1 MSFYEMQGPT
11 AWAGPPSTWSSTSLD
26 DVEACPLRWQ
36 LLRSR
41 WGDFERFPVRPHPS
55 AIEGQIVHEALD
67 RLTRAC
73 GQRGNPAFGSSD
85 FSAALTDADFFPGF
99 ARAFAEWQQ
108 RLTEHPRP
116 GPAFR
121 LRASGDELANR
132 AVRMFRE
139 QYKPSGHVASQAA
152 ECAADAPIELNVLL
166 RQKRTLSEVKLT
178 HPKLPFLGILD
189 RVQDTG
195 EGVEVVDFKTG
206 KPSEKHRRQLLRYA
220 LLWWRTTG
228 DAPVRITAQYLDG
241 VDSWPVAQRAL
252 EDVEAELVK
261 KLPLL
266 ADALV
271 AQPAPAK
278 PGTGCHTCAVRA
290 RCAPGWAIS
299 EEAALVDGRGDAE
312 LVAEAQ
318 IGEYGF
324 VARSRNG
331 EEIAVVYEAP
341 VARLLPEHVEGQVLR
356 VLDGV
361 WKEKRTQ
368 LELKAW
374 TEVFVVKKQ
383 PEPPSICATGRSG
396 RPSWSSAQISG
407 ST

>member
-1 MSFYEMQGPT
+1 MSFYELQAPT
-11 AWAGPPSTWSSTSLD
+11 AWADPPSTWSSTSLD
-26 DVEACPLRWQ
+26 DVEACPRRWQ

-41 WGDFERFPVRPHPS
+41 WGDFERFPVRPHPA

-73 GQRGNPAFGSSD
+73 GQRGNPAFGSAE

-99 ARAFAEWQQ
+99 ARAVAEWQQ
-108 RLTEHPRP
+108 RLTTHPRP

-121 LRASGDELANR
+121 LRASGEELANR

-139 QYKPSGHVASQAA
+139 QYKLDGHLTSQAA
-152 ECAADAPIELNVLL
+152 ERATDTPADVTALL
-166 RQKRTLSEVKLT
+166 KQKRALSEVRLT

-206 KPSEKHRRQLLRYA
+206 KPSDKHRKQLLRYA
-220 LLWWRTTG
+220 LLWWRKTG
-228 DAPVRITAQYLDG
+228 DAPVRVSAQYLDG
-241 VDSWPVAQRAL
+241 VESWPVTQGAL
-252 EDVEAELVK
+252 EDVEADLVK

-266 ADALV
+266 TDALGTH
-271 AQPAPAK
+271 PAAAK

-290 RCAPGWAIS
+290 RCAAGWAVG

-312 LVAEAQ
+312 LVVQAKA
-318 IGEYGF
+318 GDHGF
-324 VARSRNG
+324 LALSRTG
-331 EEIAVVYEAP
+331 AEIAVVYEAP
-341 VARLLPEHVEGQVLR
+341 VAKLLPEHVEGQVLR

-374 TEVFVVKKQ
+374 TEVFVVKEA
-383 PEPPSICATGRSG
+383 P
-396 RPSWSSAQISG
+396 
-407 ST
+407 

>member
-1 MSFYEMQGPT
+1 MSFYELQAPT
-11 AWAGPPSTWSSTSLD
+11 AWADPPSTWSSTSLD
-26 DVEACPLRWQ
+26 DVEACPRRWQ

-41 WGDFERFPVRPHPS
+41 WGDFERFPVRPHPA

-73 GQRGNPAFGSSD
+73 GQRGNPAFGSAE

-99 ARAFAEWQQ
+99 ARAVAEWQQ
-108 RLTEHPRP
+108 RLTTHPRP

-121 LRASGDELANR
+121 LRASGEELANR

-139 QYKPSGHVASQAA
+139 QYKLDGHLTSQAA
-152 ECAADAPIELNVLL
+152 ERATDTPADVTALL
-166 RQKRTLSEVKLT
+166 KQKRALSEVKLT

-206 KPSEKHRRQLLRYA
+206 KPSDKHRKQLLRYA
-220 LLWWRTTG
+220 LLWWRKTG
-228 DAPVRITAQYLDG
+228 DAPVRVSAQYLDG
-241 VDSWPVAQRAL
+241 VESWPVTQGAL
-252 EDVEAELVK
+252 EDVEADLVK

-266 ADALV
+266 TDALGTH
-271 AQPAPAK
+271 PAAAK

-290 RCAPGWAIS
+290 RCAAGWAVG

-312 LVAEAQ
+312 LVVQAKA
-318 IGEYGF
+318 GDHGF
-324 VARSRNG
+324 LALSRTG
-331 EEIAVVYEAP
+331 AEIAVVYEAP
-341 VARLLPEHVEGQVLR
+341 VAKLLPEHVEGQVLR

-374 TEVFVVKKQ
+374 TEVFVVKEA
-383 PEPPSICATGRSG
+383 P
-396 RPSWSSAQISG
+396 
-407 ST
+407 

>member
-1 MSFYEMQGPT
+1 MSFYELQGPT
-11 AWAGPPSTWSSTSLD
+11 EWADPPSTWSSTSLD
-26 DVEACPLRWQ
+26 DAEACPRRWQ

-41 WGDFERFPVRPHPS
+41 WGDFERFPVRPHPA

-73 GQRGNPAFGSSD
+73 GQRGNPAFGTSE

-99 ARAFAEWQQ
+99 ARAVTEWQQ
-108 RLTEHPRP
+108 RLTAHPRP

-121 LRASGDELANR
+121 LRASGEELANR

-139 QYKPSGHVASQAA
+139 QYKPNGHVASQAA
-152 ECAADAPIELNVLL
+152 ERAADTPADLKALL
-166 RQKRTLSEVKLT
+166 KQKRALSEVKLT

-195 EGVEVVDFKTG
+195 EGLEVVDFKTG
-206 KPSEKHRRQLLRYA
+206 KPSDKHRKQLLRYA
-220 LLWWRTTG
+220 LLWWRKTG
-228 DAPVRITAQYLDG
+228 DAPVRVSAQYLDG
-241 VDSWPVAQRAL
+241 VESWPVTQGAL
-252 EDVEAELVK
+252 ENVEAELVK

-266 ADALV
+266 TDALG
-271 AQPAPAK
+271 AHPAAAK

-290 RCAPGWAIS
+290 RCAAGWAVG
-299 EEAALVDGRGDAE
+299 EEAALVDGRGDAD
-312 LVAEAQ
+312 LVAQAKA
-318 IGEYGF
+318 GDHGF
-324 VARSRNG
+324 LARSRNG
-331 EEIAVVYEAP
+331 AEIAVVYEAP
-341 VARLLPEHVEGQVLR
+341 VATLLPEHVEGQVLR

-374 TEVFVVKKQ
+374 TEIFTVSV
-383 PEPPSICATGRSG
+383 GLR
-396 RPSWSSAQISG
+396 
-407 ST
+407 

>member
-1 MSFYEMQGPT
+1 MSFYELQAPT
-11 AWAGPPSTWSSTSLD
+11 AWADPPSTWSSTSLD
-26 DVEACPLRWQ
+26 DVEACPRRWQ

-41 WGDFERFPVRPHPS
+41 WGDFERFPVRPHPA

-73 GQRGNPAFGSSD
+73 GQRGNPAFGSAE

-99 ARAFAEWQQ
+99 ARAVAEWQQ
-108 RLTEHPRP
+108 RLTTHPRP

-121 LRASGDELANR
+121 LRASGEELANR

-139 QYKPSGHVASQAA
+139 QYKLDGHLTSQAA
-152 ECAADAPIELNVLL
+152 ERATDTPADVTALL
-166 RQKRTLSEVKLT
+166 KQKRALSEVKLT

-195 EGVEVVDFKTG
+195 DGVEVVDFKTG
-206 KPSEKHRRQLLRYA
+206 KPSDKHRKQLLRYA
-220 LLWWRTTG
+220 LLWWRKTG
-228 DAPVRITAQYLDG
+228 GAPVRVSAQYLDG
-241 VDSWPVAQRAL
+241 VESWPVTQGAL
-252 EDVEAELVK
+252 EDVEADLVK

-266 ADALV
+266 TDVLGAH
-271 AQPAPAK
+271 PATAK

-290 RCAPGWAIS
+290 RCAAGWAVG

-312 LVAEAQ
+312 LVVQAKA
-318 IGEYGF
+318 GDHGF
-324 VARSRNG
+324 LARSRTG
-331 EEIAVVYEAP
+331 AEIAVVYEAP
-341 VARLLPEHVEGQVLR
+341 VAKLLPEHVEGQVLR

-374 TEVFVVKKQ
+374 TEVFVVKQ
-383 PEPPSICATGRSG
+383 GP
-396 RPSWSSAQISG
+396 
-407 ST
+407 

>member
-1 MSFYEMQGPT
+1 MSFYELQAPT
-11 AWAGPPSTWSSTSLD
+11 AWADPPSTWSSTSLD
-26 DVEACPLRWQ
+26 DVEACPRRWQ

-41 WGDFERFPVRPHPS
+41 WGDFERFPVRPHPA

-73 GQRGNPAFGSSD
+73 GQRGNPAFGSAE

-99 ARAFAEWQQ
+99 ARAVAEWQQ
-108 RLTEHPRP
+108 RLTTHPRP

-121 LRASGDELANR
+121 LRASGEELANR

-139 QYKPSGHVASQAA
+139 QYKPNGHVASQAA
-152 ECAADAPIELNVLL
+152 ERAADTPADVKVLL
-166 RQKRTLSEVKLT
+166 KQKRALSEVRLT
-178 HPKLPFLGILD
+178 HPALPFLGVLD

-206 KPSEKHRRQLLRYA
+206 RPSDKHREQLLRYA
-220 LLWWRTTG
+220 LLWWRKTG
-228 DAPVRITAQYLDG
+228 DAPVRVCAQYLDG
-241 VDSWPVAQRAL
+241 VTSWPVAQGAL

-266 ADALV
+266 TDALG
-271 AQPAPAK
+271 AHPAAAK

-290 RCAPGWAIS
+290 RCAAGWAVG

-312 LVAEAQ
+312 LVAQAKA
-318 IGEYGF
+318 GDHGF
-324 VARSRNG
+324 VARSRTG
-331 EEIAVVYEAP
+331 AEIAVVYEAP
-341 VARLLPEHVEGQVLR
+341 VAKLLPEHVEGQVLR

-368 LELKAW
+368 LEIKAW
-374 TEVFVVKKQ
+374 TEVFVVKEG
-383 PEPPSICATGRSG
+383 P
-396 RPSWSSAQISG
+396 
-407 ST
+407 